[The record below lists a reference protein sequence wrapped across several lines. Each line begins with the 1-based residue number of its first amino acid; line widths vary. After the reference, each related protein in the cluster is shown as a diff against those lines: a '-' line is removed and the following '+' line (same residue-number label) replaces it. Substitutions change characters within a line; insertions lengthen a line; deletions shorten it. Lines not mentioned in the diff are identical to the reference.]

1 MANSKKFWMGIA
13 LGAIAGGAIS
23 LFDKETRQSVKE
35 DFNKASGSVAYI
47 AKHPNEFINEVKDTV
62 NKVKATVE
70 QVTEDVAFIAEKVEE
85 IKEIPPQ
92 VAEIVQDTKDSL
104 SKIAKT
110 DENQIG

>member
-23 LFDKETRQSVKE
+23 LFDKATRQSVKE

-47 AKHPNEFINEVKDTV
+47 AKHPNEFISEVKDTV